1 MVEQRTKSPLPLLS
15 LPITD
20 AKESA
25 AREALHITHRP
36 HQTQTSEVWGT
47 TAQPFSDSCTSA
59 RQKWASTVQVLW
71 AAPWSVSW
79 EMQTAAP
86 SHTSAPGMVQ
96 PGLGG
101 NCEPVHPWSCRRE
114 LTWVRTKKQHH
125 TMGRSDLIHTESP
138 APSCGGA
145 LQTGFS
151 EQSRAW
157 FPSRNSSPLL
167 GLHGRKWQGAI
178 SYTVRSWEPH
188 QPGAPHLQRFP
199 CRLLLFQSTLPPGIQ
214 RHTRNSV
221 SGWQLPA
228 CKEQQCLSGPPPKA
242 MLGIPAALKGSLPGY
257 HAL

>member
-1 MVEQRTKSPLPLLS
+1 
-15 LPITD
+15 
-20 AKESA
+20 
-25 AREALHITHRP
+25 
-36 HQTQTSEVWGT
+36 
-47 TAQPFSDSCTSA
+47 
-59 RQKWASTVQVLW
+59 
-71 AAPWSVSW
+71 
-79 EMQTAAP
+79 MQTAAP

-96 PGLGG
+96 PGSGG
-101 NCEPVHPWSCRRE
+101 NWEPVYPWSCCRE

-138 APSCGGA
+138 APNCGGA

-167 GLHGRKWQGAI
+167 GLYDRKWQGAI
-178 SYTVRSWEPH
+178 SYIVRSREPH
-188 QPGAPHLQRFP
+188 QPRAPHLQRFP

-228 CKEQQCLSGPPPKA
+228 CKEQQCLSGPPPKSHA
-242 MLGIPAALKGSLPGY
+242 GHSGSSKGLTARIPCFVDPNVGVKWIEKGHWEENCVCAQRGINSPLELHPRVRALPGMQS
-257 HAL
+257 LRWILIS